1 MAHLLQNSRLQREE
15 DSSLVY
21 FPVEVDLET
30 LVDWK
35 EVTRDQDREEN
46 NNYETLR
53 KAALVN
59 VNNKDVAVFKYGDD
73 VIATSSRCPHAGGPL
88 FKGDIEVLPDRS
100 LCVRCPWHKWAFRL
114 SGRQSHGDCVFPPGR
129 DDKKLQLY
137 PTSVTSRDYKRNQIK
152 IGFD

>member
-1 MAHLLQNSRLQREE
+1 MYEDEDTDTELEEEEGRPQPMAGFRLATVSSTKKRKAEEGPEEEPEPSGMRRTVSAPPALAPMAQLLQNSRLKREE
-15 DSSLVY
+15 DSGLVY

-46 NNYETLR
+46 NNYETHR

-73 VIATSSRCPHAGGPL
+73 VIGEC
-88 FKGDIEVLPDRS
+88 EM
-100 LCVRCPWHKWAFRL
+100 
-114 SGRQSHGDCVFPPGR
+114 
-129 DDKKLQLY
+129 
-137 PTSVTSRDYKRNQIK
+137 
-152 IGFD
+152 